1 MNLFFKKNINKS
13 QYEKAHI
20 LNITLF
26 LLFTTCVSL
35 SNLYYVGFEPF
46 LLTAVISVIST
57 VLMILVIKF
66 CKNNTTSALVVS
78 CFPIITGFPITLVTG
93 GTPSTIFSITACVLY
108 GAAYFDKKILAI
120 NIGISSTAIILLQI
134 LCADGILGPTC
145 DTSLFITQI
154 GTMGVIVAICYFIVV
169 LGKQLINTANNEKLA
184 AQENSNKLQT
194 SLKIIENTISILDKT
209 IYTLNTSVSITQKES
224 QSITVSLNEINSSI
238 SSQNSSIDNI
248 VTIMD
253 NATNKI
259 SNTKCISNDLDN
271 LSKSLS
277 SITNDNLSRIE
288 NVNYQMDLISSVI
301 SNTLTNAQ
309 ILKNSMNEII
319 KVLSSIKEISVQT
332 NLLALNA
339 NIEAARAGE
348 HGKGFSVVASEV
360 SKLADET
367 AQITENISNSMQE
380 LIEKTNVVAENAESG
395 HTAATAGKNLVINT
409 LSSFQNMKTSFD
421 TINEHISL
429 EYNNIEDITSLFDT
443 IKQNLENVYAVTEEQ
458 FATISEI
465 VSSQENQEN
474 QIKNIAIQLD
484 EVKSENDKLN
494 SLTK

>member
-1 MNLFFKKNINKS
+1 MKSFLKKTNKS

-20 LNITLF
+20 LNIFLF
-26 LLFTTCVSL
+26 LVFTTCMSL
-35 SNLYYVGFEPF
+35 SNLYYLGIQAF
-46 LLTAVISVIST
+46 LATFLTSIVST
-57 VLMILVIKF
+57 IFMALIIKF
-66 CKNNTTSALVVS
+66 CKSNTVSALFVS
-78 CFPIITGFPITLVTG
+78 CVPILTGFPVTLITG

-108 GAAYFDKKILAI
+108 GAAYFDKKILSI
-120 NIGISSTAIILLQI
+120 NILISFTAIILLQI
-134 LCADGILGPTC
+134 LCVDGILGPKC
-145 DTSLFITQI
+145 DTSIFITQI
-154 GTMGVIVAICYFIVV
+154 GTMGVIISICYFIVV
-169 LGKQLINTANNEKLA
+169 LGKQLINTSNNEKLA
-184 AQENSNKLQT
+184 AQENSNKLKN
-194 SLKIIENTISILDKT
+194 SLNIIESIISILDKT
-209 IYTLNTSVSITQKES
+209 VYTLDNSVSITQKES
-224 QSITVSLNEINSSI
+224 QSITTSLNEINSSI
-238 SSQNSSIDNI
+238 SSQNTNIDNI

-259 SNTKCISNDLDN
+259 FDTKCISNDLDR

-277 SITNDNLSRIE
+277 SVTNDNLSRIE
-288 NVNYQMDLISSVI
+288 KVNYQMDLISSVI

-309 ILKNSMNEII
+309 TLKSSMNEII

-360 SKLADET
+360 SKLADQT
-367 AQITENISNSMQE
+367 AQITENISNSMQA
-380 LIEKTNVVAENAESG
+380 LIEKTNVVAENAENG
-395 HTAATAGKNLVINT
+395 NTAATAGKTLVINT
-409 LSSFQNMKTSFD
+409 LSSFQDMKTSFD

-474 QIKNIAIQLD
+474 QIENIAIQLK
-484 EVKSENDKLN
+484 EVKNENDKLT